1 MVGKIAGSDET
12 NLPHRLA
19 IAISPIAG
27 YELPTRRETRP
38 LMLRR
43 LYDRMID
50 IAAGPNAIWA
60 LIAVA
65 FAESSFFPIP
75 PDILLIPMMLA
86 RPRTAWRLAAV
97 CTIASVIG
105 GMLGYAI
112 GYYGFDLI
120 GRPILEFY
128 HAMPRYDAL
137 KAGFDQWGVWIII
150 IKGMTPIPY
159 KLVTIASG
167 VAHFDFAAFV
177 GASIISRS
185 LRFFMLAALLWWFGP
200 AVRDF
205 IEKRLMLVTSL
216 FAAALV
222 GGFVII
228 RYL

>member
-1 MVGKIAGSDET
+1 
-12 NLPHRLA
+12 
-19 IAISPIAG
+19 
-27 YELPTRRETRP
+27 
-38 LMLRR
+38 MLQRI
-43 LYDRMID
+43 YDRTIAL
-50 IAAGPNAIWA
+50 AAGPNAIWA
-60 LIAVA
+60 LIAIA
-65 FAESSFFPIP
+65 FAESSFFPLP

-86 RPRTAWRLAAV
+86 APRAAWRLAAI
-97 CTIASVIG
+97 CTLASVAG

-128 HAMPRYDAL
+128 NAMPRYDAL
-137 KAGFDQWGVWIII
+137 KAGFDRWGVWIII

-177 GASIISRS
+177 GASIVSRS
-185 LRFFMLAALLWWFGP
+185 LRFFLLAALLWWFGP

-216 FAAALV
+216 FAAALI
-222 GGFVII
+222 GGFLIV

>member
-1 MVGKIAGSDET
+1 
-12 NLPHRLA
+12 
-19 IAISPIAG
+19 
-27 YELPTRRETRP
+27 
-38 LMLRR
+38 MLRR
-43 LYDRMID
+43 LYDRMIE
-50 IAAGPNAIWA
+50 IAAGPDAIWA
-60 LIAVA
+60 LLAIA

-75 PDILLIPMMLA
+75 PDVLLIPMMLA
-86 RPRTAWRLAAV
+86 RPQAAWRLAAY
-97 CTIASVIG
+97 CTLASVAG

-128 HAMPRYDAL
+128 HAMGSYDAH
-137 KAGFDQWGVWIII
+137 KAGFDRWGVWIII

-167 VAHFDFAAFV
+167 VAHFDLAAFV

-185 LRFFMLAALLWWFGP
+185 LRFFLLAALLWWFGP

-205 IEKRLMLVTSL
+205 IERRLMLVTSA
-216 FAAALV
+216 FAVCLV